1 MEIYQPGEVVLLA
14 FPFTDGLRQKQ
25 RPALILLDVED
36 PDIIVARITSQP
48 HATAFDVSLADF
60 EAAGLLAAS
69 VVRLH
74 KVATLEK
81 TLVKRRLGRLSKRD
95 WGNVSKTLR
104 QIWSTA
110 EPPA

>member
-25 RPALILLDVED
+25 RPALILLDIED

-48 HATAFDVSLADF
+48 YATAFDVSLADF

-81 TLVKRRLGRLSKRD
+81 TLVKRRLGHLSKRD
-95 WGNVSKTLR
+95 WGNVSTTLR
-104 QIWSTA
+104 QMWSTD
-110 EPPA
+110 